1 MRRSLVLCP
10 TAAGVILGVAVFTN
24 APLLS
29 QERPSATEP
38 AVPSHPIPVRLNPA
52 KPAVARPAATLKAA
66 IVRDAS
72 DDDAPGKSS
81 NAKEAA
87 AALEEVAKTVV
98 RSVAEI
104 ADEAA
109 IRATDAEFAGA
120 YARGDAKAAAEH
132 FTAAAEYVDERG
144 EVFEGRPAIQAALT
158 AFFADNPECRL
169 EIDVGSIRFIG
180 PGLAIEDGVT
190 KLSRGEKEA
199 VIESPFTAIH
209 VKVEGQW
216 RVASIRDHAPKDR
229 RQHRSQLGQ
238 LDWLVGDWVDEGDE
252 SLVNFSCV
260 ATDNS
265 NFLMRKFSILVAGQ
279 EAMSGTQR
287 IGWDPLT
294 SQLRMWIFD
303 SEGGYGEGLW
313 HRVEGEWVLKLTG
326 VTADGEP
333 TSSTSIYT
341 PVNGHTMTWQSVDH
355 EIAGV
360 QLPDSEVVTLVRQA
374 PSPKVV
380 VDEK

>member
-1 MRRSLVLCP
+1 MRRSLILCP
-10 TAAGVILGVAVFTN
+10 TAAGVLLGVAVFTN
-24 APLLS
+24 SPLLS
-29 QERPSATEP
+29 QERPPESEP
-38 AVPSHPIPVRLNPA
+38 TVPSHPIPVRQIPA
-52 KPAVARPAATLKAA
+52 KPAVARPAATPKAA
-66 IVRDAS
+66 IVKDVPRDE
-72 DDDAPGKSS
+72 APPKSATGKV
-81 NAKEAA
+81 AA
-87 AALEEVAKTVV
+87 TALDEVAKTVV
-98 RSVAEI
+98 RSVTEI

-109 IRATDAEFAGA
+109 IRATDAEFAEA
-120 YARGDAKAAAEH
+120 YARGDAQAAAEH
-132 FTAAAEYVDERG
+132 FTDAAEYVDERG
-144 EVFEGRPAIQAALT
+144 QVFEGRPAIQEALT
-158 AFFADNPECRL
+158 AFFAENPVCHL
-169 EIDVGSIRFIG
+169 EIEVGSIRFIG

-190 KLSRGEKEA
+190 KLSRAEKDA
-199 VIESPFTAIH
+199 TVESPYTAIH
-209 VKVEGQW
+209 VKVEGGW

-229 RQHRSQLGQ
+229 RQHRSQLEQ
-238 LDWLVGDWVDEGDE
+238 LDWLVGEWVDEGDE
-252 SLVNFSCV
+252 SLVTFSCV
-260 ATDNS
+260 AADNS

-313 HRVEGEWVLKLTG
+313 HRIEGEWVLKLNG

-341 PVNGHTMTWQSVDH
+341 PINGHTMTWQSVDH

-360 QLPDSEVVTLVRQA
+360 QLPDSEIVTLVRQA